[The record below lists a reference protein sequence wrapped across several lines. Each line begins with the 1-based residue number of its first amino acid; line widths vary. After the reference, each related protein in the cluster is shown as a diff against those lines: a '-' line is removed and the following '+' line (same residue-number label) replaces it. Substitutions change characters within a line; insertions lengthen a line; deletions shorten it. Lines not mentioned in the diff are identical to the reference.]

1 MGKMIERYIVP
12 KRNFKKL
19 MSTSLPIVKKV
30 VSNQIN
36 KIKSNIMRKIMSNKR
51 QNTLKSVSNRETKPL
66 NRVKATKGV
75 INTPKIVVENPL
87 LVEEPKVIT
96 LPKIAAKPKKVIKP
110 KKVNKSEKY
119 IKKIPNYCE
128 FKNRV
133 NKKLIKHFK
142 KLHDTKKSK
151 YLDDDDAEIA
161 ENDYYKPIL
170 VKSFH
175 NDGYKEY
182 ESRGDM
188 TKSLSI
194 EEYLDKTKPY
204 LKELID
210 IHKAIENNSKEWKV
224 QLNAK
229 IKNVSLDD
237 AMDIRTFY
245 VWSKNEEIR
254 LGNETDDI
262 VESLTNSF
270 LNNYKRE
277 QQVSREKSNLIFDS
291 VDLIQYKFHKTSL
304 KRGSLYIKSPEWI
317 ANKKATI
324 NPKNARCNY
333 CFMYSIVVALNHQNI
348 QNHPERIKK
357 YYTIFG

>member
-1 MGKMIERYIVP
+1 M
-12 KRNFKKL
+12 
-19 MSTSLPIVKKV
+19 
-30 VSNQIN
+30 
-36 KIKSNIMRKIMSNKR
+36 
-51 QNTLKSVSNRETKPL
+51 
-66 NRVKATKGV
+66 
-75 INTPKIVVENPL
+75 
-87 LVEEPKVIT
+87 
-96 LPKIAAKPKKVIKP
+96 
-110 KKVNKSEKY
+110 
-119 IKKIPNYCE
+119 
-128 FKNRV
+128 
-133 NKKLIKHFK
+133 
-142 KLHDTKKSK
+142 HDAKKSK
-151 YLDDDDAEIA
+151 YLDDDDAEYKGISDLELLFDEIA

-182 ESRGDM
+182 ESRGD
-188 TKSLSI
+188 KI
-194 EEYLDKTKPY
+194 IPY

-304 KRGSLYIKSPEWI
+304 KRGSSYIKSPEWI

-348 QNHPERIKK
+348 QNHPERMKK